1 MIKIVS
7 ADNKIF
13 QVEEQVIFQSKL
25 IKNMVSDLDLSAQSI
40 PINNIDSEIMQKVI
54 DYAYHHKDD
63 TEKGVAD
70 EWDKEF
76 FNLDTET
83 IFKIILAANYLDMSN
98 LLDLGCQTVADYI
111 KDKPIEEIT
120 KILGLPDY
128 VPDPDEI
135 EHEEEIEHEK

>member
-7 ADNKIF
+7 SDNKIF
-13 QVEEQVIFQSKL
+13 EVEKQVIFQSKL
-25 IKNMVSDLDLSAQSI
+25 IKNMVSDLDLSNQSI

-63 TEKGVAD
+63 NAENYVAD

-76 FNLDTET
+76 FNLDTEI
-83 IFKIILAANYLDMSN
+83 IFKIILAANYLDMTN

-128 VPDPDEI
+128 VPDPDE
-135 EHEEEIEHEK
+135 K